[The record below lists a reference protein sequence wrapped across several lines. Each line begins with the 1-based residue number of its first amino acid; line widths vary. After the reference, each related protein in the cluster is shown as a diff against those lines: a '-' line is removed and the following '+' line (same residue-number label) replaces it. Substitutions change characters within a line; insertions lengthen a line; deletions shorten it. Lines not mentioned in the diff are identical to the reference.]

1 MSADSETQQS
11 ASFHILVVDE
21 DAAVLRNVCG
31 RLLAHGFEVSTS
43 RQAKGLRQAIA
54 RLRPNLVLVDVL
66 MPDLNGGGLVS
77 LLAQYPAHGSPAI
90 VLHSAVPVQ
99 ALSRM
104 VDIRGALGVIK
115 KTPDDVEFFLAF
127 DAILDRL
134 QSRRPDVEGRPVRTM
149 SGTHRI
155 AGDEADED
163 DTVRMRP
170 DNVSLLTGNTRR

>member
-1 MSADSETQQS
+1 LVSADSETEQG
-11 ASFHILVVDE
+11 ASFHVMVVDE
-21 DAAVLRNVCG
+21 DSAVLRSICG
-31 RLLAHGFEVSTS
+31 RLLAHGFEVSTA

-54 RLRPNLVLVDVL
+54 RLRPDLVLVDVL

-77 LLAQYPAHGSPAI
+77 LLAQYPAHGTPAV

-127 DAILDRL
+127 DAVLDRL
-134 QSRRPDVEGRPVRTM
+134 QARRPGLEGRPVRTM

-155 AGDEADED
+155 AGNEDEE

-170 DNVSLLTGNTRR
+170 NNVALWTGNTRR